1 MPYSTEISAL
11 PTNNHATTVAKPWRE
26 KLFDFYTWCK
36 IISLSLNL
44 MYMIRTFE
52 NIYDAGSNI
61 ATHQQLAENYTV
73 PVQYGFQILIGC
85 LMMFCLIIDLV
96 VLTTSKLAIAD
107 WYWRPGVF
115 FFTFTC
121 GNEIISLIEVLFND
135 DKSNE
140 NCQQRLG
147 SGFRGGSI
155 VLVSEICTMQNHLN
169 HILVLGT
176 LIRDVLICSAY
187 VTAGYFYMIRL
198 IQVLKRRESTD
209 TTAMHIMT
217 NSYRYPITQ

>member
-1 MPYSTEISAL
+1 MVQVYITQLESDVHGRWVSTVTDCLLTRRKSQ
-11 PTNNHATTVAKPWRE
+11 
-26 KLFDFYTWCK
+26 
-36 IISLSLNL
+36 
-44 MYMIRTFE
+44 IRTFE

-61 ATHQQLAENYTV
+61 ATHQQRTENYNV

-85 LMMFCLIIDLV
+85 LMMFCLAVDLI

-121 GNEIISLIEVLFND
+121 GNEIISLIEVLLND
-135 DKSNE
+135 DKFNE

-147 SGFRGGSI
+147 SGFRSGSI

-187 VTAGYFYMIRL
+187 VTASYFYMIRL
-198 IQVLKRRESTD
+198 LQVLKQRESTD
-209 TTAMHIMT
+209 ATAMHTMT